1 MAESSTPQL
10 LAAAAARCAAEHTRA
25 NRAAV
30 ERWVAAERA
39 AACAACADD
48 GGSCGPRGIFGFS
61 TEKCSESLAEL
72 PKAANALEATIFEA
86 VAATEFT
93 AAGAA
98 AALDGD
104 RAAAL
109 AAALQTPSKAYR
121 AALRLCWRLAE
132 RHAPGMLTQG
142 GQGAPLASRFH
153 R

>member
-1 MAESSTPQL
+1 MAESSTSQF
-10 LAAAAARCAAEHTRA
+10 LAAAAARCAAEHTPA

-48 GGSCGPRGIFGFS
+48 GGPCGPRGIFGFS

-93 AAGAA
+93 AAGAGA

-132 RHAPGMLTQG
+132 RHAPGMLTHG
-142 GQGAPLASRFH
+142 G
-153 R
+153 